1 MKTEVIDNENA
12 EGRDQGQRKIGSQKK
27 VTEALSQMG
36 GLADIGDEYEG
47 GSGIKGEAHPL
58 NEPYR
63 QKGPKRASQKIGKGR
78 KGEK

>member
-1 MKTEVIDNENA
+1 MIDNENT
-12 EGRDQGQRKIGSQKK
+12 EGRDQGQREIGSQEK

-47 GSGIKGEAHPL
+47 GCGIESKADPL

-63 QKGPKRASQKIGKGR
+63 QEGPKRASEKIGNGG